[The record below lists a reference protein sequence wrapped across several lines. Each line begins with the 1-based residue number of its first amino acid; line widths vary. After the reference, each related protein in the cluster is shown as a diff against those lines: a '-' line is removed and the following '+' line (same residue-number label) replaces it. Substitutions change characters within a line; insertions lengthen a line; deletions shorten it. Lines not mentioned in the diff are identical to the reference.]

1 MSVAVG
7 MAAPSMSPRN
17 GVDDGPRRVGPSL
30 LQRIEA
36 DLASLSPQ
44 LRKVATH
51 LLRERGLPHRHR
63 ITDLALFS
71 GTAPVT
77 VVRFAKH
84 FGFKGF
90 CELKFAF
97 LEEPANPPGVAQ
109 AAVVWPCA
117 PGICLAEQWLDGAV
131 RTIEDL
137 RPIVDQPGFL
147 QAARWL
153 HDADMVWVDGLMPD
167 DTLAAD
173 CVTQSLQRHGMSVR
187 SGRVTRL
194 AAHAC
199 APGGK
204 SVHLHVALASPPQRA
219 SDFLSPCVGQSC
231 RRIVLSRAS
240 HATISCA
247 ERSITL
253 GIDVDGVTQ
262 ALPAV
267 VGLLSAWVGA
277 IRFLRN
283 DH

>member
-1 MSVAVG
+1 MSAG
-7 MAAPSMSPRN
+7 MGKAAPSTSPRH
-17 GVDDGPRRVGPSL
+17 GGDDGPRRAGPSL

-51 LLRERGLPHRHR
+51 LIRERGLPHRHR
-63 ITDLALFS
+63 ITDLAMFS

-90 CELKFAF
+90 CELKSAF
-97 LEEPANPPGVAQ
+97 LEEAGTPPGVADT
-109 AAVVWPCA
+109 AIVRPRASGASV
-117 PGICLAEQWLDGAV
+117 AEQSLDGAL
-131 RTIEDL
+131 RTIGDL

-153 HDADMVWVDGLMPD
+153 HEADVVWVDGLMPGD
-167 DTLAAD
+167 ALAAD
-173 CVTQSLQRHGMSVR
+173 CVPQSLQRGVSVR
-187 SGRVTRL
+187 SGCVTRM
-194 AAHAC
+194 AVHAC

-204 SVHLHVALASPPQRA
+204 SVHLHVALASPPHRA
-219 SDFLSPCVGQSC
+219 SDILSPCIGQTC
-231 RRIVLSRAS
+231 RRIVLSRS
-240 HATISCA
+240 PHSNISCA

-253 GIDVDGVTQ
+253 GIDIDVATQ

-267 VGLLSAWVGA
+267 VGLLAAWDGA